1 MFVKSSLCA
10 IILLTTAMSG
20 MAQLSASDSLFMS
33 NLQRTCELNS
43 MQISAVDTLLK
54 STAIQLKQL
63 DKELSK
69 VSRSALSD
77 EEKSMRQNEIRK
89 QKKDATEGRD
99 MAIAFLL
106 DDRQRRI
113 FNEQIKPS
121 KPGVLHMGMNHD
133 RANCNV
139 CVIK

>member
-1 MFVKSSLCA
+1 
-10 IILLTTAMSG
+10 MSK
-20 MAQLSASDSLFMS
+20 
-33 NLQRTCELNS
+33 LQRTCELNS
-43 MQISAVDTLLK
+43 IQISAVDTLMK
-54 STAIQLKQL
+54 STAIQLKQF

-69 VSRSALSD
+69 VSRSSLSD
-77 EEKSMRQNEIRK
+77 EEKSTRQNEIRK

-106 DDRQRRI
+106 DNRQRRI

-121 KPGVLHMGMNHD
+121 KPAVLHMGMNHD

>member
-1 MFVKSSLCA
+1 MFIKSSLCA
-10 IILLTTAMSG
+10 IILLTAAMSG
-20 MAQLSASDSLFMS
+20 SAQLSASDSLFMS
-33 NLQRTCELNS
+33 KLQRTCELNS
-43 MQISAVDTLLK
+43 MQISAVDTLMK

-69 VSRSALSD
+69 VSRSSLSD

-121 KPGVLHMGMNHD
+121 KPAVLHMGMNHD

>member
-1 MFVKSSLCA
+1 
-10 IILLTTAMSG
+10 MSG
-20 MAQLSASDSLFMS
+20 RAQLSASDSLFMS
-33 NLQRTCELNS
+33 KLQRTCELNS
-43 MQISAVDTLLK
+43 IQISAVDTLMK
-54 STAIQLKQL
+54 STAIQLKQF

-69 VSRSALSD
+69 VSRSSLSD
-77 EEKSMRQNEIRK
+77 EEKSTRQNEIRK

-106 DDRQRRI
+106 DNRQRRI

-121 KPGVLHMGMNHD
+121 KPAVLHMGMNHD

>member
-1 MFVKSSLCA
+1 MFMKASLCA
-10 IILLTTAMSG
+10 IILLTAAMSG
-20 MAQLSASDSLFMS
+20 RAQLSASDSLFMS
-33 NLQRTCELNS
+33 KLQRTCELNS
-43 MQISAVDTLLK
+43 MQISAVDTLMK

-69 VSRSALSD
+69 VSRSSLSD
-77 EEKSMRQNEIRK
+77 DEKSMRQNEIRN

-99 MAIAFLL
+99 MAITFLL

-121 KPGVLHMGMNHD
+121 KPAVLHMGMNHD

>member
-1 MFVKSSLCA
+1 
-10 IILLTTAMSG
+10 MSG
-20 MAQLSASDSLFMS
+20 RAQLSASDSLFMS
-33 NLQRTCELNS
+33 KLQRTCELNS
-43 MQISAVDTLLK
+43 LQISAVDTLMK

-69 VSRSALSD
+69 VSRSSLSD

-121 KPGVLHMGMNHD
+121 KPAVLHMGMNHD

>member
-1 MFVKSSLCA
+1 
-10 IILLTTAMSG
+10 
-20 MAQLSASDSLFMS
+20 
-33 NLQRTCELNS
+33 
-43 MQISAVDTLLK
+43 MQTSAVDTLMK

-69 VSRSALSD
+69 VSRSSLND
-77 EEKSMRQNEIRK
+77 EEKRMRQNEIRK

-113 FNEQIKPS
+113 FNEQVKPS
-121 KPGVLHMGMNHD
+121 KPTVLHMGMNHD

>member
-1 MFVKSSLCA
+1 MFVKGSLCA
-10 IILLTTAMSG
+10 IILLAATMSG
-20 MAQLSASDSLFMS
+20 RAQLSASDSLFMS
-33 NLQRTCELNS
+33 KLQRTCELNS
-43 MQISAVDTLLK
+43 MQISAVDTLVK
-54 STAIQLKQL
+54 STAIQLKQF

-69 VSRSALSD
+69 VSRSSLSD

-121 KPGVLHMGMNHD
+121 KPAVLHMGMNHD